1 MPLSDA
7 NKLLDNAAGP
17 VTFRTTE
24 PFARLAVDGSGTL
37 KSWEGNAFDAGTT
50 FTESQTITSPGLY
63 QLTLDAPGYATVQE
77 PGGPE

>member
-24 PFARLAVDGSGTL
+24 PFARLAVD
-37 KSWEGNAFDAGTT
+37 GNAFDAGTT